1 MQMKN
6 RGNLSPF
13 GNSPSLAVS
22 ITIDEIPLLKN
33 MVEKLAHRRFDIGY
47 ADQPVP
53 EGWKAV
59 DPSSI
64 EAYVSGNLDLLNKGE
79 QLSLAYTTCFTFTC
93 VKAAGGENTL
103 TWINSL
109 S

>member
-1 MQMKN
+1 MKN
-6 RGNLSPF
+6 LGNLSPF

-47 ADQPVP
+47 ADQPMP
-53 EGWKAV
+53 EGWQAI

-64 EAYVSGNLDLLNKGE
+64 EAYVSGSLDLLNKDE

-93 VKAAGGENTL
+93 IKVAGGENTL

>member
-1 MQMKN
+1 MKN
-6 RGNLSPF
+6 TNNSRQFESSSP
-13 GNSPSLAVS
+13 LAVS

-33 MVEKLAHRRFDIGY
+33 LVEKLAHRRYDIGY
-47 ADQPVP
+47 ADEPVP

-59 DPSSI
+59 ETSSI
-64 EAYVSGNLDLLNKGE
+64 EAYISGSLDLLNRE
-79 QLSLAYTTCFTFTC
+79 DELSLAYTTCFTFTC
-93 VKAAGGENTL
+93 IKAAGGDNTL